1 MSERTK
7 EELLFRK
14 HYKSLCH
21 FAWEITSD
29 MLVAEDVVSDA
40 FLVYFNQKDRISE
53 DETAIKNF
61 LYSTVRFSCYNLAR
75 QRKIVNRYWEKN
87 GYLDHYDSEIENNI
101 IRSEVLA
108 EILSIVAT
116 LPNACQQVFRKGY
129 LEGLSNAE
137 IAEEMGIRV
146 NTVKTQKQR
155 GMQVLIKKL
164 NPEFLALFIFFIKN

>member
-1 MSERTK
+1 MRKPTI
-7 EELLFRK
+7 EEALFKK

-21 FAWEITSD
+21 FAWEMTGD
-29 MLVAEDVVSDA
+29 MSIAEDIVSDA
-40 FLVYFNQKDRISE
+40 FLVYFKQKDRVSD

-116 LPNACQQVFRKGY
+116 LPSSCQQVFRKGY

-137 IAEEMGIRV
+137 IAEEMGIRI

-155 GMQVLIKKL
+155 GMEVLIRKL